1 MKQLIITAEDMS
13 ATNSAGETRRR
24 GNRTTRVPEILEIS
38 INAFATDGYAAF
50 NQRRV
55 ASEAGLRLST
65 LQHYFRT
72 REDLLR
78 ATVEAMGDRYLDLY
92 RKLSR
97 DSSLT
102 PLARLDKIAD
112 ETFNALARPNSNF
125 SAFAIELWSL
135 AEHEDFARDLLEE
148 ITGQNLEIFAGLVS
162 KINPELS
169 SEDCALRGALL
180 TSNLQGL
187 LIFVRRAGKN
197 TPDLDGLRAMTK
209 VVWRALSTAPGSS

>member
-24 GNRTTRVPEILEIS
+24 GNRITRVPEILEIS

-55 ASEAGLRLST
+55 AREAGLRLST

-72 REDLLR
+72 REDLPR

-112 ETFNALARPNSNF
+112 ETFSTTAVDMSEARHHVVGNG
-125 SAFAIELWSL
+125 
-135 AEHEDFARDLLEE
+135 
-148 ITGQNLEIFAGLVS
+148 TAGLDTDVGAAQCGMQNFGAE
-162 KINPELS
+162 I
-169 SEDCALRGALL
+169 LREHSA
-180 TSNLQGL
+180 
-187 LIFVRRAGKN
+187 
-197 TPDLDGLRAMTK
+197 
-209 VVWRALSTAPGSS
+209 